1 MWEPAGSL
9 SLFLPLVDIFRPFV
23 YFPLIANRYFLT
35 LLLL

>member
-9 SLFLPLVDIFRPFV
+9 SLFLPLVDIFHPFV
-23 YFPLIANRYFLT
+23 YFPLIANRYSLT